1 MRRPVAMPPT
11 LPRTSLFVLALVL
24 ASCDACEEPD
34 HRVPYRAG
42 EPATISAPGTPSGAP
57 TTTPGFTSVRSVRV
71 APGTTEL
78 VLDGQK
84 LAYGGFEIVATLTSD
99 FDRDGDAD
107 LLVLLGSQTEQAIG
121 FARRDGRAFVQT
133 LLTRTMRRPDCED
146 GPFEARTL
154 SPDLAVVERTTI
166 CAGSEEREL
175 LPMLTHPEPQPTDG
189 VRVFAATADTPWVE
203 RASLEAGAED
213 VDGDGTS
220 DLVVTV
226 KVVPRG
232 LPETHTK
239 LVWPNLPS
247 GLALDRSEPG
257 KTLLAMTRDA
267 RRFLGQRPAR
277 AAERSGQALA
287 LASAICREHG
297 VAVVGTQVARGL
309 PCGAIP
315 SLGRLLAIRVAALL
329 GRGSLAEAHEALRT
343 ANALGIRIDADN
355 LRLVT
360 DAIAA
365 TSAAPAVTWTSYGE
379 ITPGNLRSDAA
390 TLLSFEA
397 DDALVVRGP
406 AATRF
411 KVGDPSFHEP
421 APDVLAPIVDPTGAR
436 SAIDVRTGCRGD
448 VVSLGGPDGRASG
461 ASLGLSQVA
470 PFDPA
475 IPCEAGTARGGDPG
489 GRYTLLG
496 WTTDGVVVA
505 LGGKLFVAPLDAS
518 SHPTGPL
525 VERAPGALGGESRGG
540 SITPDGRSYAL
551 SLEHA
556 VVVREAEGR
565 FVLLRGEPWMS
576 GDGPVRALALAPS
589 GRTLA
594 LVRGRTLW
602 IGTW

>member
-11 LPRTSLFVLALVL
+11 LPRTPLLLLSLVL

-42 EPATISAPGTPSGAP
+42 EPSTISAPGTPPGPS
-57 TTTPGFTSVRSVRV
+57 TTTPGFTPVRSVRA

-78 VLDGQK
+78 VVDGQK
-84 LAYGGFEIVATLTSD
+84 LAYGGFEIVATLSSD

-107 LLVLLGSQTEQAIG
+107 LLVLLGSPAEQAVG

-133 LLTRTMRRPDCED
+133 LLTRTMRRPDCTD

-154 SPDLAVVERTTI
+154 SPDLAIVERTTV
-166 CAGSEEREL
+166 CAGAEEREL
-175 LPMLTHPEPQPTDG
+175 LPVLTHPEPQPTDS

-220 DLVVTV
+220 DLVVAV

-232 LPETHTK
+232 LPETQTK

-287 LASAICREHG
+287 LAVAICREHG
-297 VAVVGTQVARGL
+297 VAVVATQVARGL

-315 SLGRLLAIRVAALL
+315 SLGRLLAIRVAALI
-329 GRGSLAEAHEALRT
+329 GRGSLAEAQEALRT

-365 TSAAPAVTWTSYGE
+365 TTTSPAVTWTSYGE
-379 ITPGNLRSDAA
+379 VTPGNLRTDAA
-390 TLLSFEA
+390 TMLTFEA

-406 AATRF
+406 NATRF
-411 KVGDPSFHEP
+411 KVGDPAFREP
-421 APDVLAPIVDPTGAR
+421 AADVLAPILDPSGAR
-436 SAIDVRTGCRGD
+436 SAVDVRTGCRGD
-448 VVSLGGPDGRASG
+448 VLTFGAPDGRASG
-461 ASLGLSQVA
+461 GSLGLSLVA

-475 IPCEAGTARGGDPG
+475 VPCEAGTSRGGEP

-496 WTTDGVVVA
+496 WAPDGLVLA
-505 LGGKLFVAPLDAS
+505 LGPKLFVAPVDPT
-518 SHPTGPL
+518 SHATGPM
-525 VERAPGALGGESRGG
+525 VERAPGALGGEVRGG
-540 SITPDGRSYAL
+540 AITPDGRSYAL
-551 SLEHA
+551 SLENA
-556 VVVREAEGR
+556 LVVRESSGR
-565 FVLLRGEPWMS
+565 FVLLRGEPWLS
-576 GDGPVRALALAPS
+576 GEGPVRALALAPS